1 MSRRS
6 VLRLRESLL
15 VRPCLAG
22 NGSDASLASLV
33 PSRSP
38 AVSLGDS
45 CGSYT
50 IDRLNTSTP
59 LRDGHINNRFSHAII
74 NSMKDYTIA
83 DFLKKNAAA
92 DFVSF
97 HTPGHKGRSPL
108 FEEAGYGELLRSA
121 AAYDITEIPGA
132 DSLFSPRGAL
142 RNVME
147 NYAELYGVRHTELL
161 VNGSSAGLIAAII
174 SSVPVGGKLIL
185 GRNSHHSVFSA
196 LRLGGINPVYIRPET
211 DPQFN
216 IAAGISPY
224 DLEAACEE
232 NPDASAVLITS
243 PNYCGMLSD
252 IAVLSDIAHDHGMM
266 MIVDQAHGAHLR
278 FFDYDAERAR
288 EDGGYIPHPRHSAE
302 VLGADIVVNSTHK
315 TLLSFTGSSILN
327 ICGDSVDID
336 AVSEALRMVQTTSP
350 SYLLMASL
358 DINEKIM
365 RAKWRDIISSWK
377 EDLRG
382 FYKGASRIG
391 GLTVVTGSGS
401 RGSGAQDEDVF
412 ALYRYREGP
421 DPTKI
426 NISMSELGLSG
437 ERLEKE
443 LRYRGIIAEMVHG
456 EYVLLMTGAGNVR
469 SDYEKLLDALRDI
482 ASGYGV
488 GTPVERTPRSF
499 DDIRLDYADVP
510 VDGKYV
516 PLYEAVGRVLY
527 DPIIT
532 YPPGTPIACP
542 GEILS
547 MEVVSHISDILDSGE
562 TVTGVDEEGR
572 VKIGVGY

>member
-1 MSRRS
+1 
-6 VLRLRESLL
+6 
-15 VRPCLAG
+15 
-22 NGSDASLASLV
+22 
-33 PSRSP
+33 
-38 AVSLGDS
+38 
-45 CGSYT
+45 
-50 IDRLNTSTP
+50 
-59 LRDGHINNRFSHAII
+59 
-74 NSMKDYTIA
+74 MKEYTIA
-83 DFLKKNAAA
+83 DFLNKNAAK
-92 DFVSF
+92 DDVSF
-97 HTPGHKGRSPL
+97 HMPGHKGRRRL
-108 FEEAGYGELLRSA
+108 YDEAGYGELLRNA
-121 AAYDITEIPGA
+121 AAWDITEIPGA
-132 DSLFSPRGAL
+132 DSLYCPRGAL
-142 RNVME
+142 RNVMD
-147 NYAELYGVRHTELL
+147 NYAELYGARHTELL

-185 GRNSHHSVFSA
+185 SRNSHHAAFSA

-211 DPQFN
+211 DPDYN

-224 DLEAACEE
+224 ELEAACEA

-243 PNYCGMLSD
+243 PNYCGQLSD
-252 IAVLSDIAHDHGMM
+252 IAVLTDVAHDHGML
-266 MIVDQAHGAHLR
+266 MIVDQAHGAHLK
-278 FFDYDAERAR
+278 FFDYDAESAR
-288 EDGGYIPHPRHSAE
+288 EEGAYIPHMKHAAE
-302 VLGADIVVNSTHK
+302 SLGADIVVNSTHK
-315 TLLSFTGSSILN
+315 TLLSFTGSGILN

-365 RAKWRDIISSWK
+365 RGKWREIIKNWK

-382 FYKGASRIG
+382 FYKGASKIN
-391 GLTVVTGSGS
+391 GLTIVTGSGA

-443 LRYRGIIAEMVHG
+443 LRYRGIISEMVHG

-469 SDYEKLLDALRDI
+469 SDYERLLAALQEI
-482 ASGYGV
+482 AEGYGV
-488 GTPVERTPRSF
+488 GAHVDRTPRSF
-499 DDIRLDYADVP
+499 DDIVLDYADVP
-510 VDGKYV
+510 VDGVYV

-547 MEVVSHISDILDSGE
+547 MEVISHISAILESGE
-562 TVTGVDEEGR
+562 KISGVDEEGM
-572 VKIGVGY
+572 VKVGTGY